1 MILDKNLTAL
11 YSVILEPQDLQQLN
25 QILADFN
32 HLSVSHYAGLDWF
45 CNDLNNYWTLQESE
59 ITGLHAKQTPKDL
72 NEVHKILVMG
82 EAEEIRQL
90 EQKLKQSL
98 PHLSIHRSKN
108 EYLEIMNKAATKAK
122 AIRFMEQ
129 HLNVRAE
136 EVVAFGDNFNDLDML
151 QYAGLSVAMGNA
163 PDEIKQA
170 AKEVTASNDEDGI
183 ALVLNRIFR

>member
-1 MILDKNLTAL
+1 
-11 YSVILEPQDLQQLN
+11 
-25 QILADFN
+25 
-32 HLSVSHYAGLDWF
+32 
-45 CNDLNNYWTLQESE
+45 
-59 ITGLHAKQTPKDL
+59 
-72 NEVHKILVMG
+72 
-82 EAEEIRQL
+82 
-90 EQKLKQSL
+90 
-98 PHLSIHRSKN
+98 
-108 EYLEIMNKAATKAK
+108 MNKAATKAK

-129 HLNVRAE
+129 HLNVCAE